1 MERLL
6 GFDAQLLFDS
16 AVTAVNIFILFFALS
31 YFLFNPVKNFLDKRR
46 DKIAGEL
53 DSAAAL
59 QKKAQALKEEYEG
72 KLRKAGWE
80 SERILEEADKRG
92 KQYQAELVREAK
104 EECARLRERTE
115 KELELQRLRALD
127 EMKKEAVGLAAQMSV
142 QIMAG
147 LVDAKAQELLME
159 RTLKEIGDVRWRS

>member
-31 YFLFNPVKNFLDKRR
+31 YFLFNPVKSFLEKRR
-46 DKIAGEL
+46 EKIAGEL
-53 DSAAAL
+53 EHAAEL
-59 QKKAQALKEEYEG
+59 DKKAQALKAEYEG
-72 KLRKAGWE
+72 KLRKADWE
-80 SERILEEADKRG
+80 AERILEEADKRG

-104 EECARLRERTE
+104 EECARLRLRAE
-115 KELELQRLRALD
+115 KEIELQKLQALD
-127 EMKKEAVGLAAQMSV
+127 EMKKEVVGMAAQMSM

-147 LVDAKAQELLME
+147 LVDARAQELLVE
-159 RTLKEIGDVRWRS
+159 RTLKEMGDVRWRS